1 MNKPL
6 DFINIVEPNGRM
18 SYFSIHGNQVK
29 RNEML
34 SVGGGLEH
42 GTVFEPASRLDAF
55 KLIAWLEEWIAQ
67 DIFKNEIRQ
76 VNAAHEKKIEIAK
89 KER

>member
-18 SYFSIHGNQVK
+18 SHFSIHGNQEK
-29 RNEML
+29 HDRNKML
-34 SVGGGLEH
+34 SVSGGLEH
-42 GTVFEPASRLDAF
+42 GTSFVPASRLDAF

-67 DIFKNEIRQ
+67 DMVKDEIIR
-76 VNAAHEKKIEIAK
+76 VKTLPHVKTL
-89 KER
+89 